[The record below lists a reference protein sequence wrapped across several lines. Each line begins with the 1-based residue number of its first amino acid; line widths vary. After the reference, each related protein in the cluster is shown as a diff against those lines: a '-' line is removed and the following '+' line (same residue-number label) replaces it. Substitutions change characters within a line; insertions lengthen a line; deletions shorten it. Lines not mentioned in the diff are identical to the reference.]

1 MDYIDT
7 HVHLYS
13 KEFKNDLAKVIN
25 DALSNG
31 VNRMLMPNVDV
42 DSMAPMKQIAISYPR
57 NCFPMMGLHPCY
69 VKEDFLRQLQQMKN
83 ELDAASFVAIGE
95 IGLDLYWDKT
105 FFEQQK
111 EALVIQATWGIEKK
125 LPIAIHSR
133 NATKEAIQTL
143 QPLVCEEL
151 TGVFHCFVGTVE
163 EAREILDMGFYLGI
177 GGVSTFKNGGLDQV
191 LPHLPLDR
199 IVLETDAPYLAPIPF
214 RGKRNESAYIPYIA
228 KKVAE
233 IYQLPLEDVARTTT
247 GNAQRLFKL

>member
-1 MDYIDT
+1 MTYIDT

-13 KEFKNDLAKVIN
+13 KEFRNDLEDVIQS
-25 DALSNG
+25 AVSNG
-31 VNRMLMPNVDV
+31 VHKMLMPNVDI
-42 DSMAPMKQIAISYPR
+42 DSIEPMKAIATSHSGVCY
-57 NCFPMMGLHPCY
+57 PMMGLHPCY
-69 VKEDFLRQLQQMKN
+69 VKDDFEEQLAAMRK
-83 ELDAASFVAIGE
+83 ELDTDSYVAVGE

-111 EALVIQATWGIEKK
+111 EALRTQAKWGIEKR

-133 NATKEAIQTL
+133 EATAEAIQVL
-143 QPLVCEEL
+143 EPLTCKEL

-163 EAREILDMGFYLGI
+163 EALRITEMGFYLGV

-191 LPHLPLDR
+191 LPHIPIEH

-233 IYQLPLEDVARTTT
+233 IYQLPLEDIASITTA
-247 GNAQRLFKL
+247 NAKRLFRL